1 MLYTCTQGNFKY
13 MNVQM
18 YDDLDEVIMNHYEVC
33 EKFIDEALSQPNTTV
48 LVHW

>member
-1 MLYTCTQGNFKY
+1 

-18 YDDLDEVIMNHYEVC
+18 YDDLDEVIMNHYEAC